1 MRELGRLGNGSLPG
15 SGTGTSSTATV
26 KFGPGLTTQPA
37 LQVFGISGSAIL
49 NIEIQLWVWLGGK
62 RVELSSS
69 VGGEEEIRRGAVSC
83 RECYAHSIEPTLA
96 YEN

>member
-1 MRELGRLGNGSLPG
+1 MLVNWNARVWEAGDGSLPG

-26 KFGPGLTTQPA
+26 KFGPGLRTQPA
-37 LQVFGISGSAIL
+37 LQVFGISGSAIS

-62 RVELSSS
+62 KRLRSS
-69 VGGEEEIRRGAVSC
+69 VGGGEEIQRGN
-83 RECYAHSIEPTLA
+83 RIMQGTLA